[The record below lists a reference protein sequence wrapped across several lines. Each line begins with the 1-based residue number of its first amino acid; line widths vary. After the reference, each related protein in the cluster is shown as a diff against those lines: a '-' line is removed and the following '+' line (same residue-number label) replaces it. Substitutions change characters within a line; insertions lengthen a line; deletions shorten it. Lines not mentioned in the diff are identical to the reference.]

1 MFTEN
6 PVDFIEKSSIGIH
19 AVSPDGVIK
28 YANQF
33 ELDIL
38 GYSKDEY
45 IGHHVS
51 EFQIDKD
58 CLSAMMTKLEKFET
72 LLNYPAKVNGKNQIK
87 YIIYN
92 SSVYESE
99 GEFIH
104 TRCFGN
110 EVSKE
115 IYDVFYDEYKRRA

>member
-38 GYSKDEY
+38 GYSKGEY

-58 CLSAMMTKLEKFET
+58 CLNAMMTRLKRFEK

-99 GEFIH
+99 GVFIH